1 MERNYLLL
9 TPGPLST
16 SASVKEAMLQD
27 WCTWDKDYNEG
38 VVEVIRRKLLE
49 AAGLDGQ
56 EYTTVLL
63 QGSGTYGVE
72 ATLGAAVR
80 PEDKLLIVANGAYGK
95 RMGTIAE
102 YYHLNYA
109 LVNLKETELV
119 TPEVVERALEEH
131 PGVTHF
137 AVVHSETTTGLLN
150 PIEGIAEVLRGRGVT
165 WIVDAMSSFGGI
177 PIDIKGLGIDFLI
190 SSANKC
196 VQGVPGFTFVI
207 ARREKL
213 AACKGMA
220 RSLSLDIYAQWEE
233 MERGHGKW
241 RFTSPTHVVRAF
253 AQALKELEEEGGIAA
268 RHARYCRNHEV
279 LVEGM
284 EGAGFRTLLTPEKQ
298 SPIITSF
305 LYPEAGFSF
314 GDFYEALKRRG
325 FVIYPGKV
333 SDADTFRIGTIGDV
347 FPEDFKRLVEVVKE
361 IRGV

>member
-1 MERNYLLL
+1 M
-9 TPGPLST
+9 
-16 SASVKEAMLQD
+16 
-27 WCTWDKDYNEG
+27 
-38 VVEVIRRKLLE
+38 
-49 AAGLDGQ
+49 
-56 EYTTVLL
+56 
-63 QGSGTYGVE
+63 
-72 ATLGAAVR
+72 
-80 PEDKLLIVANGAYGK
+80 
-95 RMGTIAE
+95 
-102 YYHLNYA
+102 
-109 LVNLKETELV
+109 
-119 TPEVVERALEEH
+119 
-131 PGVTHF
+131 
-137 AVVHSETTTGLLN
+137 
-150 PIEGIAEVLRGRGVT
+150 
-165 WIVDAMSSFGGI
+165 
-177 PIDIKGLGIDFLI
+177 GIDFLI

-213 AACKGMA
+213 AACKGVA

-347 FPEDFKRLVEVVKE
+347 YPEDFRRLVEAVKE